1 MPSIDEISQIS
12 MMNALKQL
20 DVVSNNLA
28 NANTP
33 GFKSDSVHFQQFDR
47 LLAGQIQNGMLPSVG
62 NLPSAHITSN
72 LSAGAMKQTG
82 NPLDFAIQGDSFFE
96 LKAGEQAFFTR
107 TGSFT
112 VGADGRLMNSNGLVV
127 SGVDGD
133 IHLQSGDI
141 TVNRDGTVYENGE
154 EVGKL
159 KLASFS
165 SLDDLKKAGNGLWVT
180 DKAPQSS
187 AEQSG
192 VFQGYLE
199 ASNVEP
205 VKEMTNMMMIMRQ
218 FESQSRAL
226 KEYDGMMNSAIS
238 TIADF

>member
-33 GFKSDSVHFQQFDR
+33 GFKSDSVHFQPFDN
-47 LLAGQIQNGMLPSVG
+47 LLTEQIKSGMPTVG
-62 NLPSAHITSN
+62 NVPSAQVAPN

-82 NPLDFAIQGDSFFE
+82 NPLDFAIQGDAFFE
-96 LKAGEQAFFTR
+96 LKTGEQAFYSR

-112 VGADGRLMNSNGLVV
+112 VAADGRLVNNNGLSV

-133 IHLQSGDI
+133 IYLQGGDI
-141 TVNRDGTVYENGE
+141 SVNRDGTVFENGE
-154 EVGKL
+154 EIGAL
-159 KLASFS
+159 KLTSFS
-165 SLDDLKKAGNGLWVT
+165 SLEHLQKVGNGLWSSQS
-180 DKAPQSS
+180 APQTLI
-187 AEQSG
+187 EQASI
-192 VFQGYLE
+192 FQGYLE